1 MAGAGFKTFAT
12 GEVLTASD
20 VNTYLMQQTVM
31 VFANSTARSTALGA
45 NVAQGMLSYL
55 TSDNTIYSYNGSAW
69 VATGSSGDITG
80 VTAGTGLSG
89 GGMSGDVTLSLST
102 PVAATNGGTGVSTFT
117 TGDILYSS
125 ATNTLSKLGI
135 GSTGQVL
142 TVAGGVPS
150 WANAGGGGSTYS
162 GASLYQ
168 SSDINISNATSTTL
182 TWDSEQ
188 WDTDNY
194 HSTSSNTSR
203 ITIPSGKAG
212 KFKFNIQVRY
222 PANSTGR
229 RIIYLYKNG
238 SELWSSENTPS
249 SQNMVMGINTQAD
262 AAVGD
267 YFEVKTYQSSG
278 GTLAVTE
285 GLTYSFFQVSY
296 LGA

>member
-12 GEVLTASD
+12 GDVLTASD

-55 TSDNTIYSYNGSAW
+55 TSDNTIYAYNGSTW
-69 VATGSSGDITG
+69 VAAGSSGDITG

-89 GGMSGDVTLSLST
+89 GGTSGDVTVSLST
-102 PVAATNGGTGVSTFT
+102 PVAATNGGTGASTFT

-142 TVAGGVPS
+142 TVAAGVPS
-150 WANAGGGGSTYS
+150 WAAASGGSAYS

-168 SSDINISNATSTTL
+168 SSDINISNTTSTTL

-188 WDTDNY
+188 WDTDSY

-212 KFKFNIQVRY
+212 KFKFNIQIRY
-222 PANSTGR
+222 PGNSTGR

-238 SELWSSENTPS
+238 SELWSSENTPG
-249 SQNMVMGINTQAD
+249 SQNMVLAINTQAD

-285 GLTYSFFQVSY
+285 GSTYSFFQVSY